1 MVKEYENLKVE
12 DHGHVV
18 VCILT
23 NPPTHTFT
31 SKSLM
36 EVHDFLDQ
44 MEKKK
49 DLRVLAFTGEGE
61 DVFIKHY
68 EVGELADSAEKNI
81 SEAKEVSAGYS
92 PPKELHHFHK
102 MLLRLRDIEA
112 IVIAGINGNTA
123 GGGCEFSLG
132 CDLRIMSEG
141 PYAIGVP
148 ETSVGILPGGG
159 GTQRLARLIGSSR
172 ALDLI
177 LHARL
182 LSPQEAFEFG
192 LINKLVPHERF
203 REELMAYCSD
213 LASRAPIALRQV
225 KKIIHKGLDKTLEEG
240 LLMEQE
246 AFDVTMRSNDAA
258 KAMRSMLDTERD
270 IKERAEFKWEGN

>member
-12 DHGHVV
+12 DNGHVV
-18 VCILT
+18 ICNLT

-49 DLRVLAFTGEGE
+49 DLRVLAFTGGGE

-68 EVGELADSAEKNI
+68 EVGELAESAEKNI
-81 SEAKEVSAGYS
+81 SEAKEVSSEYS

-123 GGGCEFSLG
+123 GGGCEFALG

-141 PYAIGVP
+141 PYAIGLP

-177 LHARL
+177 LHASL
-182 LSPQEAFEFG
+182 LSPQDAFEFG
-192 LINKLVPHERF
+192 LINKLVPHEKF
-203 REELMAYCSD
+203 REELMAYCLD

-225 KKIIHKGLDKTLEEG
+225 KKIIHHGLDKTLEEG

-258 KAMRSMLDTERD
+258 KAMRSMLDTEKD
-270 IKERAEFKWEGN
+270 IEDRTDFKWEGN

>member
-1 MVKEYENLKVE
+1 MVKEYEHLIVE
-12 DHGHVV
+12 DHGQVV
-18 VCILT
+18 ICVLT

-44 MEKKK
+44 MEKRK

-81 SEAKEVSAGYS
+81 SESKKTAVDSQ
-92 PPKELHHFHK
+92 PPKELHNFHK
-102 MLLRLRDIEA
+102 MLLRFRDLEA
-112 IVIAGINGNTA
+112 IVVAGINGNTA

-141 PYAIGVP
+141 PYAIGLP

-177 LHARL
+177 LHAKL
-182 LSPQEAFEFG
+182 LSPKEAFEYG
-192 LINKLVPHERF
+192 LINKLVSHDNF
-203 REELMAYCSD
+203 QEELMSYCLD

-225 KKIIHKGLDKTLEEG
+225 KKIIHQGLDKTLEEG

-246 AFDVTMRSNDAA
+246 GFDVTMRSNDAA
-258 KAMRSMLDTERD
+258 RAMRSMLETEQN
-270 IKERAEFKWEGN
+270 IEERTEFKWEGN

>member
-1 MVKEYENLKVE
+1 MVKEYEHLKVQ
-12 DHGHVV
+12 DNGQVV
-18 VCILT
+18 ICVLT

-44 MEKKK
+44 MEKRK

-81 SEAKEVSAGYS
+81 SESKKTAVDSQ
-92 PPKELHHFHK
+92 PPKELHNFHK
-102 MLLRLRDIEA
+102 MLLRFRDLEA
-112 IVIAGINGNTA
+112 IVVAGINGNTA

-141 PYAIGVP
+141 PYAIGLP

-177 LHARL
+177 LHAKL
-182 LSPQEAFEFG
+182 LSPKEAFEYG
-192 LINKLVPHERF
+192 LINKLVSHDNF
-203 REELMAYCSD
+203 QEELMSYCLD

-225 KKIIHKGLDKTLEEG
+225 KKIIHQGLDKTLEEG

-258 KAMRSMLDTERD
+258 RAMRSMLETEQN
-270 IKERAEFKWEGN
+270 IEERTEFKWEGN

>member
-18 VCILT
+18 ICILT

-68 EVGELADSAEKNI
+68 EVGELAESAEKNI
-81 SEAKEVSAGYS
+81 SAAKEVSSEYS
-92 PPKELHHFHK
+92 HPKELHHFHK

-123 GGGCEFSLG
+123 GGGCEFALG

-141 PYAIGVP
+141 PYSIGLP

-177 LHARL
+177 LHASL
-182 LSPQEAFEFG
+182 LSPQDAFEFG
-192 LINKLVPHERF
+192 LINKLVPHEKF
-203 REELMAYCSD
+203 REELMAYCLD

-225 KKIIHKGLDKTLEEG
+225 KKIIHHGLDKTLEEG

-258 KAMRSMLDTERD
+258 KAMRSMLDTEKD
-270 IKERAEFKWEGN
+270 IEDRTEFKWEGN

>member
-1 MVKEYENLKVE
+1 MVKEYEHLRVE

-18 VCILT
+18 ICVLS

-68 EVGELADSAEKNI
+68 EVGELAESAEKNI
-81 SEAKEVSAGYS
+81 SEAKEVGLKYS

-112 IVIAGINGNTA
+112 IVVAGINGNTA

-141 PYAIGVP
+141 PYAIGLP

-203 REELMAYCSD
+203 SEELMAYCSD

-225 KKIIHKGLDKTLEEG
+225 KKIIHQGLDKTLEEG

-258 KAMRSMLDTERD
+258 KAMRSMLDTETD
-270 IKERAEFKWEGN
+270 IEERTQVKWEGS